1 MTSCRLC
8 AKVVN
13 NISQNFNQCDFSPRD
28 CIRMEITVL
37 YFNTKPSIGTSYQI
51 SVHLATQFQRRRLKC
66 EKLMDDGHQV
76 MAKAHIAFGKIF
88 SIFHFK
94 QINLI
99 FKKYTSIIFSTLFM
113 FYLGQK
119 KIMCVSDCIVF
130 KIKVGRIFFSFLV
143 HVDRCFSIIIIQV

>member
-1 MTSCRLC
+1 MYYSLII
-8 AKVVN
+8 KH
-13 NISQNFNQCDFSPRD
+13 FKFD
-28 CIRMEITVL
+28 L
-37 YFNTKPSIGTSYQI
+37 YEWGLDASEMGFY
-51 SVHLATQFQRRRLKC
+51 
-66 EKLMDDGHQV
+66 
-76 MAKAHIAFGKIF
+76 KAF

-130 KIKVGRIFFSFLV
+130 KIKVGR
-143 HVDRCFSIIIIQV
+143 